1 MRRHWHPYGIYLL
14 IQAFYPNY
22 PYQLSAMAREHKK
35 EGTFFKESELWY
47 LLYTLS
53 SAKNAL
59 PNHKIGDARLE
70 NVFADGNGRLKVVNC
85 YSWPN

>member
-1 MRRHWHPYGIYLL
+1 
-14 IQAFYPNY
+14 
-22 PYQLSAMAREHKK
+22 MARENKK
-35 EGTFFKESELWY
+35 EGTAFKEGELWY

-59 PNHKIGDARLE
+59 PNHRMGNVRLE
-70 NVFADGNGRLKVVNC
+70 NVFSNKEGRLKAVNS